1 MLSGPCV
8 NRTRDQRIKSPLL
21 YLTELTAH
29 IAYASLRLVTLL
41 AWCVKRIIQDCG
53 VSREKGPGLIYRSSA
68 RNKRLWVAGYEIR
81 DVGFLLNPAIW

>member
-1 MLSGPCV
+1 
-8 NRTRDQRIKSPLL
+8 
-21 YLTELTAH
+21 
-29 IAYASLRLVTLL
+29 L